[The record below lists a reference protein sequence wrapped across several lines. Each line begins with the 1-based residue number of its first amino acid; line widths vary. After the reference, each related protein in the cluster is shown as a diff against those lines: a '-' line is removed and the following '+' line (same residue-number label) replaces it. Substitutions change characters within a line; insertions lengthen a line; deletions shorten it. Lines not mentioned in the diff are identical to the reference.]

1 MNNFLTVNSAAK
13 VLPSANP
20 SPELPL
26 NLGLSYPHL
35 LLGQFPYLQSYLLS
49 TPPLSTVG
57 PFIFLSCSYGH
68 ITLLLKTF
76 HYLPSNKLQFKL
88 KPNILMLLK
97 KPCIS
102 PLTFPISSLTFLHFA
117 SLLYLNVDSSLTGA
131 HLLCVDFCS
140 CSFLDLEHFSSS
152 FCPLPVN
159 TLS

>member
-1 MNNFLTVNSAAK
+1 MSNFLTVNSAAK

-35 LLGQFPYLQSYLLS
+35 LLGQFPCLQSCLLS
-49 TPPLSTVG
+49 TPPLSTVV
-57 PFIFLSCSYGH
+57 PFIFLNCSYGH
-68 ITLLLKTF
+68 ITLLFKTF
-76 HYLPSNKLQFKL
+76 HHLPSNKLQFKL

-102 PLTFPISSLTFLHFA
+102 HLLFLSHLLPFCTFH
-117 SLLYLNVDSSLTGA
+117 LYLNVDSSLTGA
-131 HLLCVDFCS
+131 LLLCVDFCS
-140 CSFLDLEHFSSS
+140 CSFLDPKYFSSS